1 MSIISIKDLTFT
13 YPGAATATLRN
24 LNLEV
29 AEGDFLAIMGAN
41 GCGKSTLCKA
51 MNGLIPECGK
61 YLDLGMGRSTMYSKQ
76 DKERILA
83 DWRASGLTAT
93 SFCRIPGNP

>member
-41 GCGKSTLCKA
+41 GCGKSTL
-51 MNGLIPECGK
+51 
-61 YLDLGMGRSTMYSKQ
+61 RSSSQVT
-76 DKERILA
+76 
-83 DWRASGLTAT
+83 
-93 SFCRIPGNP
+93 